1 METIIIGK
9 KYFHR
14 GKTVT
19 DRLFGAGT
27 SHPSLLPM
35 RPRYADLFEA
45 LKDPDPIRADKAFDD
60 ILFERGN
67 ALPDLIEAYEPKTRE
82 PLVRYAL
89 VQLMGFTEDPRA
101 IPTVMNALDDPHP
114 DVRAEA
120 CRALEDLRAR
130 DALPNLQSRLEDMD
144 IKVRQAAEE
153 TIRALGG
160 WRS

>member
-1 METIIIGK
+1 
-9 KYFHR
+9 
-14 GKTVT
+14 
-19 DRLFGAGT
+19 
-27 SHPSLLPM
+27 M

-45 LKDPDPIRADKAFDD
+45 LRDEDPLRVDRAFDD
-60 ILFERGN
+60 ILFVRGN
-67 ALPDLIEAYEPKTRE
+67 ALPDLIEAYGLSMDP
-82 PLVRYAL
+82 PVIRYYL

-101 IPTVMNALDDPHP
+101 IPTVINALSDSHP

-130 DALPNLQSRLEDMD
+130 AALKDLQARLEDKD
-144 IKVRQAAEE
+144 IKVRLAAEE